1 MTISILL
8 LWFFYNLLAFF
19 STQKRVSDIAVNALY
34 NAGYRTQYRVGPSSI
49 IICELQNYDK
59 KIMLHSIATE
69 VF

>member
-8 LWFFYNLLAFF
+8 LWFFIICLLFF
-19 STQKRVSDIAVNALY
+19 FTQKRVSDIAVNALY

-49 IICELQNYDK
+49 IICELKNYDK